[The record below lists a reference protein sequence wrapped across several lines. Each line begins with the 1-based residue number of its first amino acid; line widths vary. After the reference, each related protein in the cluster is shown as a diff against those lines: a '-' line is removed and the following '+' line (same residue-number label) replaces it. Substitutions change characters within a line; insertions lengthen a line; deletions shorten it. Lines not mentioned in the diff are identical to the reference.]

1 VYGAGTAIGY
11 AMNMTKRFALLLAV
25 LVGVPLAAS
34 AATTLP
40 GPIQVRS
47 LPTSPPT
54 AAPPGATVPF
64 TCDMSA
70 GSNVLT
76 VVSGGVDQITFSVS
90 KGPAADGLSPGQ
102 CAFEDRA
109 IRSSEPTA
117 LCFSGAQEASMK
129 YKGTTVT
136 QGGFNTTSAGKL
148 AQFLVFGVSPQ
159 IMNFT
164 VQNLG
169 GSCFNIVS
177 YGVQ

>member
-1 VYGAGTAIGY
+1 
-11 AMNMTKRFALLLAV
+11 MTKRFALLLAV
-25 LVGVPLAAS
+25 LVAVPLAAS
-34 AATTLP
+34 AQTLP
-40 GPIQVRS
+40 SPIRVRS
-47 LPTSPPT
+47 LPSSPPN
-54 AAPPGATVPF
+54 ATVPF
-64 TCDMSA
+64 TCNMSA

-76 VVSGGVDQITFSVS
+76 VVSGGVDQIAFSVS

-109 IRSSEPTA
+109 IRSSEPTT
-117 LCFSGAQEASMK
+117 LCFSGAQQGSMK

-177 YGVQ
+177 YGVS